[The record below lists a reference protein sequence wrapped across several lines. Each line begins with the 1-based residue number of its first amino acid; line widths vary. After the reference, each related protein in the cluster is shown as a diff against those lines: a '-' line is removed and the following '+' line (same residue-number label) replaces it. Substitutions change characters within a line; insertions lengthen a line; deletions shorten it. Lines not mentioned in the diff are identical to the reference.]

1 MKHIKLFENFD
12 DFKSEVDRRR
22 SKSDNWSMFNIDDL
36 LNDSNSIRMFMK
48 EGSVVEILN
57 LLNHIIK
64 NGLEDKKIQD
74 FSGGYSKAK
83 ETTLYYYLFYLIDL
97 NRVDVLDK
105 LDIDR
110 ISGKLSEEQKNNIS
124 VWLER
129 SRKVNNKEPL
139 QEFLDAI

>member
-22 SKSDNWSMFNIDDL
+22 SKSDNWSMFNIGGL

-129 SRKVNNKEPL
+129 SRKVNNKEPF